1 MLFYYGIVL
10 LSFLRI
16 GTNFNRDMSQITT
29 LEANKQI
36 IITSDSS
43 KKRILIVDDEP
54 DITLTIM
61 IVLQS

>member
-1 MLFYYGIVL
+1 MEFVFVFKSI
-10 LSFLRI
+10 I
-16 GTNFNRDMSQITT
+16 KDMSQITT